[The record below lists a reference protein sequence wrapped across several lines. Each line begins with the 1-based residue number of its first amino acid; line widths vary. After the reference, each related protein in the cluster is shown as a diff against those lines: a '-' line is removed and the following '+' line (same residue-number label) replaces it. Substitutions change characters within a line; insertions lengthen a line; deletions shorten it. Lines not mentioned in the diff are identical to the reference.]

1 MTPIVAKKLL
11 SLVNTKKHLDAL
23 DEYMHERTLAAHLIM
38 EQATAPK
45 DWYQAQGAIKELRRL
60 KTLRD
65 EVTQAAED
73 KNG

>member
-38 EQATAPK
+38 EQATDPK
-45 DWYQAQGAIKELRRL
+45 DWYQDNTKQHFFTHDIFRRFVS
-60 KTLRD
+60 KI
-65 EVTQAAED
+65 
-73 KNG
+73 

>member
-23 DEYMHERTLAAHLIM
+23 DEYMQERTLAAHLIM
-38 EQATAPK
+38 EQDTDPK

>member
-1 MTPIVAKKLL
+1 MHNRYPKLPQ
-11 SLVNTKKHLDAL
+11 
-23 DEYMHERTLAAHLIM
+23 ERTLAAHLIM
-38 EQATAPK
+38 EQATDPK